1 VAPEIALVEQILE
14 VGWEIEKRRE
24 VYQRRVDDGR
34 MTALEAGRKIS
45 IMKAALES
53 LVAYKALMEAKL

>member
-1 VAPEIALVEQILE
+1 MAPEIALIEQILE
-14 VGWEIEKRRE
+14 LGWEIEKRRE

-34 MTALEAGRKIS
+34 MTAVEAGRKIA
-45 IMKAALES
+45 IMKAAQES